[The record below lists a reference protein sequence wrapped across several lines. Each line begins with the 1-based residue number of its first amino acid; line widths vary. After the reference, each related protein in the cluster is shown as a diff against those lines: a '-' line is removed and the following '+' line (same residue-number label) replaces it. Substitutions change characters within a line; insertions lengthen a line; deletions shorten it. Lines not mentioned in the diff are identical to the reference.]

1 MAVLISFAL
10 NSEVSIVTFTSKWQ
24 TLLLG
29 MIQDITIVARA
40 ALVVPSSFAH
50 RKNEVAI
57 VTFAPPEP
65 ALFLFEGESI
75 VAMAAFVI
83 ISPIFLS
90 RECAIETR
98 SSKRAALL
106 ALQVITRV
114 AAAAL
119 VICSSF
125 ADRIHGFAIAAI
137 TFELLAFFV
146 IELIAWVAR
155 AAMVVLCSFT
165 LGNKFAIGTYAPVCS
180 ALVVHQNISLVAA
193 FALVTLSFLF
203 LGESGAVSAS
213 ASIQRCTSVA
223 RSAGVFTCCHY
234 VKH

>member
-125 ADRIHGFAIAAI
+125 ANRKRVAMCAL
-137 TFELLAFFV
+137 TFEFLAFFV
-146 IELIAWVAR
+146 LELIARVA
-155 AAMVVLCSFT
+155 AA
-165 LGNKFAIGTYAPVCS
+165 
-180 ALVVHQNISLVAA
+180 ALVILSYLV
-193 FALVTLSFLF
+193 
-203 LGESGAVSAS
+203 LGEWGAVSTT
-213 ASIQRCTSVA
+213 ASIQHCTLVA
-223 RSAGVFTCCHY
+223 V
-234 VKH
+234 